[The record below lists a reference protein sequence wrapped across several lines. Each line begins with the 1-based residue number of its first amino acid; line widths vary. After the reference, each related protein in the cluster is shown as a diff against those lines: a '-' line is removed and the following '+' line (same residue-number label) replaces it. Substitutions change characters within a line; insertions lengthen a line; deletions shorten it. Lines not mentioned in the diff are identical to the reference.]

1 MPAVQNAPLIA
12 LAEEEAALI
21 RRAAAGEVQAIRQ
34 IIRTHNQRLYRLVRA
49 VLRSNADAEEVLQ
62 EAYLKAFANLA
73 GFNGEASLA
82 TWLSRIALNAALM
95 RLRAEKRL
103 KRASPP
109 SAAEAE
115 IIPFPFSTATT
126 DPERIMAQR
135 QLLHLVE
142 EATDALPEAF
152 RLVFVARVIEGLSW
166 RRRRR
171 CSTCRPPPS
180 RRGSTAPASYPHPA
194 RGADRSGADRRLP
207 LCPHPL
213 RPVRPKPSSRARP
226 ERIAG
231 TSAARRHPMPCQP
244 KPADSPSARRRFR

>member
-152 RLVFVARVIEGLSW
+152 RLVFVARVIEGLGLEE
-166 RRRRR
+166 
-171 CSTCRPPPS
+171 TAALLDLPPA
-180 RRGSTAPASYPHPA
+180 TVKT
-194 RGADRSGADRRLP
+194 RL
-207 LCPHPL
+207 H
-213 RPVRPKPSSRARP
+213 RARKLIRTRLEAQIGP
-226 ERIAG
+226 VLIDAFPFAG
-231 TSAARRHPMPCQP
+231 TRCDRLTEAVIAKLGLSE
-244 KPADSPSARRRFR
+244 

>member
-103 KRASPP
+103 KRVSPP

-152 RLVFVARVIEGLSW
+152 RLVFVARVIEGLGLEE
-166 RRRRR
+166 
-171 CSTCRPPPS
+171 TAALLDLPPA
-180 RRGSTAPASYPHPA
+180 TVKT
-194 RGADRSGADRRLP
+194 RL
-207 LCPHPL
+207 H
-213 RPVRPKPSSRARP
+213 RARKLIRTRLEAQIGP
-226 ERIAG
+226 VLIDAFPFAG
-231 TSAARRHPMPCQP
+231 TRCDRLTEAVIAKLGLSE
-244 KPADSPSARRRFR
+244 